1 MAEEAGVSF
10 NPSTAQASG
19 TFLDDVDVVMETVRA
34 TLFDYNGTVNPPV
47 PTMVVSF
54 KTDDGSQSIQ
64 HYTTGDAKHFMPRA
78 DGKGLVPMGAKK
90 ALPTKCNAILFLT
103 HLINAGFPA
112 DKIGGDLSVMDG
124 TRIHVTQVPGTGPG
138 AKPIVVPAKVLS
150 LPGEAQPAQSKGGGA
165 LPTTAPAAAATSN
178 GDLTSDA
185 SAGVLAILMNA
196 PSQSIDKKALIQEM
210 FKAHM
215 SHPNRNALVALVTNE
230 QFLTAGPWKYSGSTL
245 SLA

>member
-10 NPSTAQASG
+10 NPNTAVASG

-150 LPGEAQPAQSKGGGA
+150 LPGEAPTKASPVAPVSATASTPAS
-165 LPTTAPAAAATSN
+165 SN

-196 PSQSIDKKALIQEM
+196 PAQSIDKKALVQEM

-230 QFLTAGPWKYSGSTL
+230 QFLSAGPWKYSGSTL